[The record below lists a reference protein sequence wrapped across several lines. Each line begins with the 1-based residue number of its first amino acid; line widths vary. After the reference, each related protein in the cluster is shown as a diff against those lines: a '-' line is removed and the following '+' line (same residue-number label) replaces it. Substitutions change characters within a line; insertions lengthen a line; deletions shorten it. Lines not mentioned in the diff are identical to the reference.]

1 MAPRVFIDGEAGTT
15 GLQIRAR
22 VADRRDIEVVS
33 IADEHRKDRDRR
45 AELLNSVDVAI
56 LCLPDDAARE
66 AVSLIDNPKTRV
78 IDTSTAHRIA
88 PGWVYGFPEL
98 ESGQAARI
106 AEARFVANVGCY
118 AVGTISLLRPLMDA
132 GLIPDDYR
140 LQINAI
146 SGYSGGGRALIARF
160 EDADA
165 PNPVAGPYY
174 VYGLGLEHKHVP
186 EIETI
191 CRLTHRPIFV
201 PSVGQ
206 FRQGMLIQIPLHLPL
221 LTGSPSVDKIREVLA
236 ERYAGQ
242 KFVEVADADKA
253 AAAGEV
259 YADEMNGT
267 NTLRLYVFG
276 AERRGHALLVSTL
289 DNLGKGASGSA
300 VQNLNLMLGLAA
312 DTGLDQA
319 LLAAE

>member
-22 VADRRDIEVVS
+22 LADRRDIEVVS

-66 AVSLIDNPKTRV
+66 AVSLIDNPNTRV

-98 ESGQAARI
+98 EPGQAERI

-146 SGYSGGGRALIARF
+146 SGYTGGGRALIARF
-160 EDADA
+160 EDTAA

-221 LTGSPSVDKIREVLA
+221 LTGNPSAGALREVLA

-267 NTLRLYVFG
+267 NILRLYVFG
-276 AERRGHALLVSTL
+276 AEPRGHALLVSTL